1 MTSTTT
7 MLTVRLDEETERQ
20 LGDILAREKDTNRSE
35 LIKRLIRD
43 RWLTLQ
49 VGKTLVERRGGHPQH
64 LLQDAPADLSERQ
77 NRKAAIAEYLKKRH
91 S

>member
-1 MTSTTT
+1 
-7 MLTVRLDEETERQ
+7 MLTVRLDEEIEKQ
-20 LGDILAREKDTNRSE
+20 LGDILAHETDTNRSE

-77 NRKAAIAEYLKKRH
+77 NRKAAIALYLKQT

>member
-1 MTSTTT
+1 

-20 LGDILAREKDTNRSE
+20 LGDILAHQKDTNRSE

-49 VGKTLVERRGGHPQH
+49 VGKTLDMV
-64 LLQDAPADLSERQ
+64 LNIAPMSL
-77 NRKAAIAEYLKKRH
+77 
-91 S
+91 